1 MFSLNECRYYA
12 PCGLCTYYNRK
23 CDDVCGKKKDT
34 KTENSKIIDINKY
47 RNDKGE

>member
-1 MFSLNECRYYA
+1 MNVGITRHADYA
-12 PCGLCTYYNRK
+12 HIIIASVMMYAER
-23 CDDVCGKKKDT
+23 KDT